1 MNDRDKTD
9 LWTALAVGAV
19 VGIGAALL
27 LRSADQ
33 PEARRLLRTLRPVK
47 ERAQR
52 AVKNASRQLEQRA
65 QELGTRGEELIDQ
78 GTDALAD
85 LRRDAAEIVAQAR
98 EELEQIASKSMKQVR
113 MTARRARRHLA

>member
-27 LRSADQ
+27 LRSSDQ
-33 PEARRLLRTLRPVK
+33 PETRRLLRTLRPVQ
-47 ERAQR
+47 ERARR

-65 QELGTRGEELIDQ
+65 QELGSRGEDLVDQ

-85 LRRDAAEIVAQAR
+85 LRRDAAEIVGQAR
-98 EELEQIASKSMKQVR
+98 EELEQIARKSLKQVR